1 MTYFSLTGRCL
12 LVSAAVF
19 WLCSIAMLSWAGET
33 PVTGAGLGKTG
44 RFTQSY
50 DWYEGER
57 RNTVWLNPG
66 LIAEFHA
73 GAAQESPIS
82 ALYPDALLLDHPG
95 AHIRIW
101 RLPGGIDSGS
111 VLESLNSGA
120 EQAVKYSPVFH
131 DAPSPASRMRA
142 LPGNIIVYFNPEWD
156 KKTISQWVAAHELLV
171 VHQLASGSPA
181 YVLKTG
187 PGLEAL
193 ELANTLHETDGVNAA
208 FPDWWHET
216 VTR

>member
-1 MTYFSLTGRCL
+1 MKYLSLSARCL
-12 LVSAAVF
+12 LASAAVF
-19 WLCSIAMLSWAGET
+19 CLCSIAMPSWAEEI
-33 PVTGAGLGKTG
+33 PISGAGLTKTG
-44 RFTQSY
+44 RLTQSY

-57 RNTVWLNPG
+57 RKTVWLNPD
-66 LIAEFHA
+66 LIAEFHT

-82 ALYPDALLLDHPG
+82 ALYPEAILLGHPG

-101 RLPGGIDSGS
+101 GLPDGIDSGS
-111 VLESLNSGA
+111 VLERLNSGV

-131 DAPSPASRMRA
+131 DAPGPASRMRA

-156 KKTISQWVAAHELLV
+156 KKTISQWLAMRELLI
-171 VHQLASGSPA
+171 VHPLANGSAA

>member
-1 MTYFSLTGRCL
+1 MKYYSLTGRCL
-12 LVSAAVF
+12 LASAAVI
-19 WLCSIAMLSWAGET
+19 WLCSITILSWAGGT
-33 PVTGAGLGKTG
+33 PITGAGLTKAV

-57 RNTVWLNPG
+57 RSTVWLNPN

-73 GAAQESPIS
+73 GAAEESPVS
-82 ALYPDALLLDHPG
+82 VLYPDAKLLDHPG

-101 RLPGGIDSGS
+101 RLPEGIDSGP
-111 VLESLNSGA
+111 VTENLNSGA
-120 EQAVKYSPVFH
+120 DQTVKYSPIFH
-131 DAPSPASRMRA
+131 DAPGPASRKRA
-142 LPGNIIVYFNPEWD
+142 LPGNIIIYFNPEWN
-156 KKTISQWVAAHELLV
+156 KLTIKQWIAARELLIV
-171 VHQLASGSPA
+171 SQLAHGPNA

-193 ELANTLHETDGVNAA
+193 ELANSLHETDGVNAA

>member
-1 MTYFSLTGRCL
+1 MQGRL
-12 LVSAAVF
+12 RKARSPAVSRRAV
-19 WLCSIAMLSWAGET
+19 
-33 PVTGAGLGKTG
+33 V
-44 RFTQSY
+44 
-50 DWYEGER
+50 
-57 RNTVWLNPG
+57 
-66 LIAEFHA
+66 
-73 GAAQESPIS
+73 
-82 ALYPDALLLDHPG
+82 LDHPG

-101 RLPGGIDSGS
+101 RLPDGIDSGS

-131 DAPSPASRMRA
+131 DAPGPASRMRA

-156 KKTISQWVAAHELLV
+156 RKTISQWLAARELLV
-171 VHQLASGSPA
+171 VHQLANGSAA